1 MKRSRILRWF
11 TGKSQKTPPQAVAPK
26 GFSLRKLPE
35 GKTSRKPRRF
45 ALGHFTLPIVLVALL
60 LSASGC
66 VCGSVQATSWTGM
79 TLKDGKIYVADLEQ
93 IQVLGTDGELFQSIV
108 PKDQESDGNNTAGLI
123 YVAPAIGEGYLIV
136 AGQTLAG
143 RLFSP
148 ATNSVVKL
156 DIETGNIIWR
166 FDGARGGQYIEGGAI
181 SGGTFVIGNS
191 NGSVYALDT
200 DTGELKWTLETGHRV
215 WATPLIVED
224 TVYIGSMDR
233 NLYALSL
240 SDGTVLWKFS
250 AQGAFASTPA
260 LQDGILY
267 IGTFGNRVYA
277 IDADDGTEVWR
288 FPAEKPGDSWFWG
301 SPAVDGDAVY
311 AVDVKGTVYKLNAET
326 GEEIW
331 PSASKLTPKQNEKNA
346 PVRGGPALTEDGS
359 TLLISSQNGS
369 LYALSTTD
377 GSQQWSAESDG
388 QGYVTPVVDGDV
400 VYETQIRGAYRVRA
414 LELLDGGERYSELW
428 VYPTPEES
436 DTGE

>member
-11 TGKSQKTPPQAVAPK
+11 I
-26 GFSLRKLPE
+26 LP
-35 GKTSRKPRRF
+35 T
-45 ALGHFTLPIVLVALL
+45 VLVALL

-66 VCGSVQATSWTGM
+66 ACGSIQATSWTGM

-93 IQVLGTDGELFQSIV
+93 IQVLGSDGALIQSIV
-108 PKDQESDGNNTAGLI
+108 PKDKGAEDSNTAGLI
-123 YVAPAIGEGYLIV
+123 YVAPAIGEDYLIV

-156 DIETGNIIWR
+156 DIETGEIIWR
-166 FDGARGGQYIEGGAI
+166 FETAKGQYIEGGAI
-181 SGGTFVIGNS
+181 SGDTFVIGNS
-191 NGSVYALDT
+191 DGYVYALDVA
-200 DTGELKWTLETGHRV
+200 TGDLKWTRETDHRV
-215 WATPLIVED
+215 WATPLIAGD

-233 NLYALSL
+233 NLYALGL
-240 SDGTVLWKFS
+240 SDGEVLWKFP
-250 AQGAFASTPA
+250 AQGAFASTPVM
-260 LQDGILY
+260 QNGILY

-288 FPAEKPGDSWFWG
+288 FPADEPGDNWFWG

-331 PSASKLTPKQNEKNA
+331 PSASKLTPKKNDKNA
-346 PVRGGPALTEDGS
+346 PVRDGPALTEDGN

-369 LYALSTTD
+369 LYALDTAD
-377 GSQQWSAESDG
+377 GSQRWSAASDG
-388 QGYVTPVVDGDV
+388 KGYATPVVDGDV
-400 VYETQIRGAYRVRA
+400 VYETQIHGSYRVRA

-428 VYPTPEES
+428 VYPPPEE
-436 DTGE
+436 